1 MRDKSISDEK
11 SGCLPT
17 HIGKSAK
24 RAAFKTCKP
33 IVMKTTTLKSLKKK
47 SLEALCILKF

>member
-1 MRDKSISDEK
+1 MRKS
-11 SGCLPT
+11 CRLLT

-24 RAAFKTCKP
+24 RAAFKMCKP
-33 IVMKTTTLKSLKKK
+33 IVMKTTTWKSLKKKK

>member
-1 MRDKSISDEK
+1 MRDISDEK
-11 SGCLPT
+11 T

-24 RAAFKTCKP
+24 KAAVKKCKP
-33 IVMKTTTLKSLKKK
+33 IVMKTTTKKK